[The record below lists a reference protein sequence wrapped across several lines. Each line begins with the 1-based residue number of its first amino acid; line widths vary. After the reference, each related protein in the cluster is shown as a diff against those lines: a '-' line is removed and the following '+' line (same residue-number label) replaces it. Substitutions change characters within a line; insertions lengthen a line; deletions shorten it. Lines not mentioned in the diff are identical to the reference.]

1 MNFIIGFLVGVVA
14 MRIIH
19 ILWACRRVFKK
30 LFVFIWLV
38 MQTYWLWFTSK
49 FISENNV
56 AAWLRLDRKLERIEN
71 RLDNL

>member
-1 MNFIIGFLVGVVA
+1 MNFIIGFLVGAVA
-14 MRIIH
+14 MHVIG